1 MLEETLTRLAAE
13 MEQASVSPEQKA
25 ELLTLLA
32 KLREQVALIAKTNE
46 DQAKS
51 IAGFAQVSA
60 HEATRPSQRP
70 ELLRLS
76 LAGLEKSVDEFKTTH
91 PRLVEIV
98 GSLSSSLSNLGL

>member
-1 MLEETLTRLAAE
+1 LTEGLPSRLSRATVERRGGA
-13 MEQASVSPEQKA
+13 
-25 ELLTLLA
+25 
-32 KLREQVALIAKTNE
+32 
-46 DQAKS
+46 QAKS
-51 IAGFAQVSA
+51 SAGFAQVST

-98 GSLSSSLSNLGL
+98 GSLSASLSNLGL

>member
-1 MLEETLTRLAAE
+1 MLEETLARLEAE
-13 MEQASVSPEQKA
+13 MAQASVSPEQKA
-25 ELLTLLA
+25 ELLQLVA
-32 KLREQVALIAKTNE
+32 KLREQVAVIAKTNA

-60 HEATRPSQRP
+60 HEAIRPSQRP

-76 LAGLEKSVDEFKTTH
+76 LAGLEKSVDEFRTTH

-98 GSLSSSLSNLGL
+98 GSLSASLSNLGL